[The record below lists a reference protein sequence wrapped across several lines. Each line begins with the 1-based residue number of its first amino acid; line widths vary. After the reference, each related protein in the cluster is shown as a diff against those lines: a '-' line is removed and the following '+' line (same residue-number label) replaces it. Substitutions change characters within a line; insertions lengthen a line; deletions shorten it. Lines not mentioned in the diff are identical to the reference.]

1 MMLRKGDLVRVI
13 EPRACGGL
21 PLGAMGLVL
30 EKEGVVDG
38 LQPRYTVMWFDN
50 NEVFPG
56 MPMKESVT
64 YGHGLEVISESR

>member
-1 MMLRKGDLVRVI
+1 MFSEGDLVRVVR
-13 EPRACGGL
+13 PLACGGL
-21 PLGAMGLVL
+21 PLGAVGLVL
-30 EKEGVVDG
+30 EKEATIAIP
-38 LQPRYTVMWFDN
+38 PRYTVMWFDN

>member
-1 MMLRKGDLVRVI
+1 MMLSIGDLVRVI

-64 YGHGLEVISESR
+64 YGNGLEVISESR

>member
-1 MMLRKGDLVRVI
+1 MFSEGDLVRVV
-13 EPRACGGL
+13 EPQVCGGL

-30 EKEGVVDG
+30 EKESSTAR
-38 LQPRYTVMWFDN
+38 QPRYTVMWFSN

-64 YGHGLEVISESR
+64 YGNGLEVMNE